1 MIKLFSVK
9 EKQKKDAA
17 AAANGKAVKQSAGE
31 LRLQKDISELDLP
44 KNVSIRFP
52 DGQDKIM
59 NFEITLKPDEG
70 LYKGG
75 AFLFTFAVPSGYPH
89 DPPKVKC
96 LTKVYHPNIDLEG
109 NICLNI
115 LREDWKPVLTITAVV
130 YGLNFLFLAPNPDDP
145 LNKEAAQMM
154 QQSPAQFERLVSQ
167 SITRGCSIGG
177 EYFPPARGDRSG

>member
-9 EKQKKDAA
+9 EKAKKDAA
-17 AAANGKAVKQSAGE
+17 AANGKQQKTTAGE
-31 LRLQKDISELDLP
+31 LRVQKDISELDLP
-44 KNVSIRFP
+44 KSVSIRFP
-52 DGQDKIM
+52 DGNDKIM
-59 NFEITLKPDEG
+59 NFEVTLKPDEG

-75 AFLFTFAVPSGYPH
+75 AFLFSFAVPSGYPH

-115 LREDWKPVLTITAVV
+115 LREDWKPVLTITAVI

-154 QQSPAQFERLVSQ
+154 QQSPAQFERLVAQ

-177 EYFPPARGDRSG
+177 DYFPPARGERSG